1 MDEINKSLSM
11 IVFMVLV
18 VLIKI
23 YLIGK
28 MYNDLSGWTFLPA
41 LSHAQIVCVVFM
53 IYALKIL
60 FCENVLFLQAY
71 ELMSREK
78 RIIKALAELATIATF
93 YAVYFSARRFF

>member
-11 IVFMVLV
+11 IVFMLLV

-41 LSHAQIVCVVFM
+41 LSYAQIVCVVFM

-60 FCENVLFLQAY
+60 FCESVLYLQAY
-71 ELMSREK
+71 EIMSREQ
-78 RIIKALAELATIATF
+78 RISKALAEVLTIIIF
-93 YAVYFSARRFF
+93 YAIYFSARLFF